1 MLTFTERAC
10 MLNSTADE
18 REPESSDR
26 PEATQ
31 HALQAWRVPACHPV
45 ALSRGAAAAID
56 QFGLKPLAN
65 APAWIVWTRFCNS
78 GCLLHRMSLTGFEGW
93 HEAQLLSRQ

>member
-31 HALQAWRVPACHPV
+31 HALQAWRVPARHPV

-56 QFGLKPLAN
+56 QFGLKPLAT
-65 APAWIVWTRFCNS
+65 ALLGLS
-78 GCLLHRMSLTGFEGW
+78 GHGS
-93 HEAQLLSRQ
+93 AS